1 MFIGIGTLILAKH
14 PALRSLAEVTIIGM
28 GTVVLMAYCLP
39 PLVFR
44 WLVRGSSP
52 STIHHPPSTIHHPP
66 SAIHSSL
73 CKPLP
78 ITLKRVLYSLFAMGF
93 FLSCMYLFVL
103 PYTWLYFHFGKDT
116 EQRRLKYH
124 AFLQRLSDFVI
135 HRVPGV
141 KFYLEN
147 RVGESFERPAVVIS
161 NHQSHLDLMCLMM
174 LTPKIVF
181 LTNDWVWNNPFYG
194 MVIHKAE
201 FYPVS
206 NGIENHVQQLQSLY
220 ERGYS
225 ICVFPEG
232 TRSPKCEILRFH
244 KGAFALARELD
255 ADILPIFIHGMGHV
269 LPKEELMFRGGDLY
283 LEIAERVRPYDSV
296 GADTDS
302 ERDRLVTRQMRHYY
316 QEHYAE
322 ICASLET
329 EEYWRFFR
337 KYQERYKLAVS
348 S

>member
-1 MFIGIGTLILAKH
+1 MWH
-14 PALRSLAEVTIIGM
+14 
-28 GTVVLMAYCLP
+28 
-39 PLVFR
+39 
-44 WLVRGSSP
+44 
-52 STIHHPPSTIHHPP
+52 
-66 SAIHSSL
+66 
-73 CKPLP
+73 
-78 ITLKRVLYSLFAMGF
+78 
-93 FLSCMYLFVL
+93 
-103 PYTWLYFHFGKDT
+103 
-116 EQRRLKYH
+116 
-124 AFLQRLSDFVI
+124 
-135 HRVPGV
+135 
-141 KFYLEN
+141 
-147 RVGESFERPAVVIS
+147 
-161 NHQSHLDLMCLMM
+161 
-174 LTPKIVF
+174 
-181 LTNDWVWNNPFYG
+181 NPFYG
-194 MVIHKAE
+194 LVIRKAE
-201 FYPVS
+201 YYPVS
-206 NGIENHVQQLQSLY
+206 DGMETNLPRLRELY

-269 LPKEELMFRGGDLY
+269 LPKEELMFRSGDLY